1 MHFLSRLN
9 KRLNSITTGAVI
21 LFAIAMTVIVGY
33 QVFRRYVMNASL
45 IWSEEAARYLMVWIT
60 FLGSSVALSRD
71 GHIKVTIA
79 MDLLPKRSHHL
90 VMLASHAVVSFTLLV
105 IIRYGFKFALT
116 NMHQLSPA
124 LQMPIGIVYF
134 CLPIGASLMM
144 LQMVERIW
152 RSCKELRGLGGEDPQ
167 DRGQIEEN
175 ETEARTSIGTTGVG
189 TNIPMGFGDK

>member
-1 MHFLSRLN
+1 MQLLSSLN
-9 KRLNSITTGAVI
+9 KRLNSITTGVVI
-21 LFAIAMTVIVGY
+21 FFAIAMTVIVGY

-79 MDLLPKRSHHL
+79 IDRLPKRSFHL
-90 VMLASHAVVSFTLLV
+90 VALGSYAVVSFTLLV
-105 IIRYGFKFALT
+105 ITSYGLKLAIT

-134 CLPIGASLMM
+134 CLPIGGSLMM

-152 RSCKELRGLGGEDPQ
+152 GSVTELRRPMGEGPQ
-167 DRGQIEEN
+167 DRSSSG
-175 ETEARTSIGTTGVG
+175 
-189 TNIPMGFGDK
+189 